1 MGFLVS
7 PGVHVREIDLTNV
20 VPAVS
25 TSIGAIAGPFQK
37 GPVSSVTA
45 ISSEEQLLQTFGK
58 PNSSNFEFWFTAANF
73 LQYGDALRVVRA
85 ESTVVNAGATSGIL
99 IRDDDH
105 YEASFSTGQGSHG
118 EWTARTAGTWGN
130 SIGVDICGSAR
141 AFSQQLGSLNLVN
154 GAGAVGDLE
163 ITVDDQN
170 ATDASIIIGD
180 IIQFYD
186 ASAIVSVVNGAITV
200 ASKTLTLD
208 GGTGALAA
216 GQRVIGAGIS
226 DGDEVVKIASVT
238 SQSGGAGSVIG
249 VVVLDKAITVAN
261 DIPLVLSAAAG
272 HDKVETGNVEYEVTA
287 ISSETLTIRV
297 LDDPAGGG
305 LQTIIPD
312 NSLIR
317 RRWRFSD
324 LFDSAPGTS
333 DWATANARGELDE
346 LHVAVYDKTGD
357 ITGYDVDVKGQRTS
371 SVIEVFPAMS
381 KNSAAKTTQ
390 GGNNYYAD
398 VIFRSS
404 GFIYWTDHISG
415 GTNWGTDIATGTDYT
430 LVSGVNVDTLS
441 GGLDDYSVTAGEIE
455 IAYDKFADTENLDI
469 NLVLGGPSSAV
480 ADTEAGQDTHVT
492 MITDLCELRRDCV
505 GFASPYRAATVGV
518 TSSITQTTNVKNA
531 FDKCPSSSY
540 MVFDSGYKY
549 MYDKYNDVYRH
560 VPLNGDTAG
569 LCAFTDS
576 IADPWFS
583 PAGYNRGGVRSA
595 IKLSYNPQKADRDI
609 LYKARIN
616 PVVDFPG
623 QGVTLFGDK
632 TALTKPSAFDR
643 INVRRLFLVLEKAIA
658 TAAKFQ
664 LFEFNDEFTRAQFRN
679 LVEPFLRDVQGRRGI
694 FDFKVVCDSTNNTG
708 EVIDRNEFIGDIYI
722 KPARAINFI
731 TLNFIA
737 VRTGVAFSE
746 VGG

>member
-85 ESTVVNAGATSGIL
+85 ESAILNAGANSGIL

-130 SIGVDICGSAR
+130 SIGVDICPSAR

-154 GAGAVGDLE
+154 GAGAVGDLS
-163 ITVDDQN
+163 ITVDNQD
-170 ATDASIIIGD
+170 ATDATIAIGD
-180 IIQFYD
+180 IIQFYT
-186 ASAIVSVVNGAITV
+186 ASAIVAIVNGAITV
-200 ASKTLTLD
+200 PTKNLTVD
-208 GGTGALAA
+208 NNSGTIAVGM
-216 GQRVIGAGIS
+216 RVLGAGIS
-226 DGDEVVKIASVT
+226 DGDEVVKVATVT
-238 SQSGGAGSVIG
+238 SQTALI
-249 VVVLDKAITVAN
+249 LDKAITVADN
-261 DIPLVLSAAAG
+261 IPLVFSAAAG
-272 HDKVETGNVEYEVTA
+272 HTKVESGNVEYEVTA
-287 ISSETLTIRV
+287 VSGEVLTIRV

-324 LFDSAPGTS
+324 LFDAPPGTS

-357 ITGYDVDVKGQRTS
+357 LTGFDVDVKGQRTAA
-371 SVIEVFPAMS
+371 VVEVFPAMS
-381 KNSAAKTTQ
+381 KNPSAKTTQ
-390 GGNNYYAD
+390 GGNNYYPD

-404 GFIYWTDHISG
+404 NFIYWTDHISAG
-415 GTNWGTDIATGTDYT
+415 SNWGTDIATGTDYT
-430 LVSGVNVDTLS
+430 LVSGVNVDTLT
-441 GGLDDYSVTAGEIE
+441 GGTDDYAVTAGELE
-455 IAYDKFADTENLDI
+455 LAYDKFADTENLDI

-480 ADTEAGQDTHVT
+480 ADTVAGHDTHVT
-492 MITDLCELRRDCV
+492 MITDLVELRKDCV
-505 GFASPYRAATVGV
+505 GFVSPYRAATVGV
-518 TSSITQTTNVKNA
+518 TSSITATENVKDA
-531 FDKCPSSSY
+531 FDTCPSSSY

-549 MYDKYNDVYRH
+549 MYDKYNDVYRF

-569 LCAFTDS
+569 LCAYTDGV
-576 IADPWFS
+576 ADPWFS
-583 PAGYNRGGVRSA
+583 PAGYNRGGLRSA

-632 TALTKPSAFDR
+632 TALSRPSAFDR

-694 FDFKVVCDSTNNTG
+694 FDFKVVCDTTNNTG

-722 KPARAINFI
+722 KPARSINFI

>member
-85 ESTVVNAGATSGIL
+85 ESAILNAGANSGIL

-118 EWTARTAGTWGN
+118 EWAARTAGTWGN
-130 SIGVDICGSAR
+130 SIGVDICPGKR
-141 AFSQQLGSLNLVN
+141 AFSQHLGTLNLVN

-163 ITVDDQN
+163 ITVDDQ
-170 ATDASIIIGD
+170 DASNAAIIVGD
-180 IIQFYD
+180 IIQFYTNN
-186 ASAIVSVVNGAITV
+186 SVTATSNGAITT
-200 ASKTLTLD
+200 ATKNLTVD
-208 GGTGALAA
+208 GNSGTIAV

-226 DGDEVVKIASVT
+226 DGDEVVKVATVT
-238 SQSGGAGSVIG
+238 SQTALI
-249 VVVLDKAITVAN
+249 LDKPITVADN
-261 DIPLVLSAAAG
+261 VPLAFMPNT
-272 HDKVETGNVEYEVTA
+272 KIETGNVEYEVTA

-297 LDDPAGGG
+297 LDDPAGAG
-305 LQTIIPD
+305 LQTVIPD
-312 NSLIR
+312 NSYIR

-324 LFDSAPGTS
+324 LFDAPPGTS
-333 DWATANARGELDE
+333 DWATANARGEEDE

-357 ITGYDVDVKGQRTS
+357 ITGFDVDVKGQRTS
-371 SVIEVFPAMS
+371 SVIEVFPSMS
-381 KNSAAKTTQ
+381 KNPSAKTVQ
-390 GGNNYYAD
+390 GGNNYYPD
-398 VIFRSS
+398 VIFRESN
-404 GFIYWTDHISG
+404 FIYWTDHIAAGS
-415 GTNWGTDIATGTDYT
+415 NWGTDVASGTDYT
-430 LVSGVNVDTLS
+430 LVSGITVDTLT
-441 GGLDDYSVTAGEIE
+441 GGTDDYSVTAGELE

-480 ADTEAGQDTHVT
+480 ADTVAGHDTHVT
-492 MITDLCELRRDCV
+492 MITDLVESRKDCV
-505 GFASPYRAATVGV
+505 GFVSPYRAATVGV
-518 TSSITQTTNVKNA
+518 TSSITATENVKDA
-531 FDKCPSSSY
+531 FDTCPSSSY

-549 MYDKYNDVYRH
+549 MYDKYNDVYRF

-569 LCAFTDS
+569 LCAYTDGV
-576 IADPWFS
+576 ADPWFS
-583 PAGYNRGGVRSA
+583 PAGYNRGGLRGA

-632 TALTKPSAFDR
+632 TALSRPSAFDR

-694 FDFKVVCDSTNNTG
+694 FDFKVVCDTTNNTG

-722 KPARAINFI
+722 KPARSINFI

>member
-25 TSIGAIAGPFQK
+25 TSIGAIAGPFAK
-37 GPVSSVTA
+37 GPVSSITA

-58 PNSSNFEFWFTAANF
+58 PNSSNFEWWFTAANF

-85 ESTVVNAGATSGIL
+85 ESAILNAGANSGIL

-118 EWTARTAGTWGN
+118 EWAARTAGTYGN
-130 SIGVDICGSAR
+130 SLGVDICPSAR
-141 AFSQQLGSLNLVN
+141 AFSQQLGTLNLVN
-154 GAGAVGDLE
+154 GAGAIGDTT
-163 ITVDDQN
+163 ITVDDFDLAN
-170 ATDASIIIGD
+170 FTIAVGD
-180 IIQFYD
+180 IIKF
-186 ASAIVSVVNGAITV
+186 ITNNSVFTTVDGAVT
-200 ASKTLTLD
+200 ASKTLVVD
-208 GGTGALAA
+208 SGGGTRAV

-226 DGDEVVKIASVT
+226 DGDEVVKIATVT
-238 SQSGGAGSVIG
+238 SQTSLI
-249 VVVLDKAITVAN
+249 LDKAITVADGVAVAFTTN
-261 DIPLVLSAAAG
+261 AA
-272 HDKVETGNVEYEVTA
+272 VESGNVEYEVTA
-287 ISSETLTIRV
+287 AAADVLTIRL
-297 LDDPAGGG
+297 LDDPAGAG
-305 LQTIIPD
+305 LQTVIPD
-312 NSLIR
+312 NSFIR

-324 LFDSAPGTS
+324 LFDAPPGTS
-333 DWATANARGELDE
+333 DWAIANGRGELDE
-346 LHVAVYDKTGD
+346 IHVTVYDTTGD

-371 SVIEVFPAMS
+371 SVIEVWPAMS

-390 GGNNYYAD
+390 GGNNYYPD
-398 VIFRSS
+398 VIFRGSN
-404 GFIYWTDHISG
+404 FIYWTDHISG
-415 GTNWGTDIATGTDYT
+415 GTNWGTDVATGTDYT
-430 LVSGVNVDTLS
+430 LVSGVNKDTLT
-441 GGLDDYSVTAGEIE
+441 GGTDDYSVTAGELE
-455 IAYDKFADTENLDI
+455 LAYDKFGDAENVDV
-469 NLVLGGPSSAV
+469 NLILGGPSGGV
-480 ADTEAGQDTHVT
+480 ADTESGQDTLVT

-505 GFASPYRAATVGV
+505 GFVSPYRGAVVGV
-518 TSSITQTTNVKNA
+518 TSSITQTENVKDA

-549 MYDKYNDVYRH
+549 MYDKYNDVYRF

-569 LCAFTDS
+569 LCAYTDMV
-576 IADPWFS
+576 ADPWFS
-583 PAGYNRGGVRSA
+583 PAGYNRGNVRSA
-595 IKLSYNPQKADRDI
+595 IKLAYNPQKADRDI

-632 TALTKPSAFDR
+632 TALSKPSAFDR

-694 FDFKVVCDSTNNTG
+694 FDFKVVADSTNNTG

-722 KPARAINFI
+722 KPARSINFI